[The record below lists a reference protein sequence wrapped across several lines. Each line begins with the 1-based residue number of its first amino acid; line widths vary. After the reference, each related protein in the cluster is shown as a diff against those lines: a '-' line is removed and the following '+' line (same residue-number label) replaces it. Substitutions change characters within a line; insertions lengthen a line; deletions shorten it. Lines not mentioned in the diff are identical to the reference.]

1 IASGLHDRTLVGSSI
16 PVCRFC
22 GSDSPLGH
30 DELCRA
36 RNPWTQRRH
45 NAINRVIFQHLK
57 QIQGAT
63 VEIEPHTLSGQRR
76 NDLRVRGSGALA
88 FADYDLKVYSLGD
101 RDARSTVP
109 PCSPNSKLAEFCL
122 DRCINWLDKVGQVVA
137 QNAPKLT
144 GGVFKPIILSTGGL
158 VSKSTADEWKDWR
171 EAMPAGAFERM
182 EKRIGVELV
191 KARAR
196 TLAL

>member
-1 IASGLHDRTLVGSSI
+1 
-16 PVCRFC
+16 
-22 GSDSPLGH
+22 
-30 DELCRA
+30 
-36 RNPWTQRRH
+36 
-45 NAINRVIFQHLK
+45 
-57 QIQGAT
+57 
-63 VEIEPHTLSGQRR
+63 
-76 NDLRVRGSGALA
+76 
-88 FADYDLKVYSLGD
+88 VYSLGD